1 MKTVKTALTKLKHQ
15 IEKEFNPNAVFLKTI
30 TLSNILDEID
40 IIYLQIDKLIEI
52 TNPIEITFFKRKTLK
67 IINNISR
74 LTIKSEWKNNEEVRF
89 IGYLID
95 LKRLVKQTYLLE
107 VKGELRSEKERQS
120 IAADI
125 QEMRKNLTEHI
136 ALEQQ
141 LIKDKSEFENLKKS
155 LITLQNDY
163 EEAEDQVSDIAKWH
177 EKISPLNDEIYD
189 FAETAKNN
197 LNKITTLATTA
208 ENAKPKIEQYNKEI
222 EDMIKLFQKQKNEI
236 QEIIE
241 DANRASMAGAFKKQA
256 DDINTKMQW
265 TDAFLIISLLG
276 IVGISYW
283 GFSSS
288 FNAENALMWSQFLS
302 KSAIGLPLLIVAWIK
317 ARERAYLFR
326 LREDYAYKYSSAMA
340 FEGYKKQIQEQDP
353 EMQKQ
358 LLQIALDN
366 LGDKPTKVFEKEINA
381 TPIETVIDKMAT
393 PLTK

>member
-1 MKTVKTALTKLKHQ
+1 MRTTKAELIELKQQ
-15 IEKEFNPNAVFLKTI
+15 IEKELEKLKLANEAYQLNKKQSEEIKQWHTQLDNLTDEMI
-30 TLSNILDEID
+30 DWHKIASDQSKSIELLSKQSEID
-40 IIYLQIDKLIEI
+40 
-52 TNPIEITFFKRKTLK
+52 
-67 IINNISR
+67 
-74 LTIKSEWKNNEEVRF
+74 
-89 IGYLID
+89 
-95 LKRLVKQTYLLE
+95 
-107 VKGELRSEKERQS
+107 
-120 IAADI
+120 
-125 QEMRKNLTEHI
+125 
-136 ALEQQ
+136 
-141 LIKDKSEFENLKKS
+141 
-155 LITLQNDY
+155 
-163 EEAEDQVSDIAKWH
+163 
-177 EKISPLNDEIYD
+177 
-189 FAETAKNN
+189 
-197 LNKITTLATTA
+197 
-208 ENAKPKIEQYNKEI
+208 KPKIESYKQELEK
-222 EDMIKLFQKQKNEI
+222 MITLFNKQKDEI

-256 DDINTKMQW
+256 DDINKKMQW
-265 TDAFLIISLLG
+265 TDGFLILSLLG

-288 FNAENALMWSQFLS
+288 FNAENALMWSQFLA
-302 KSAIGLPLLIVAWIK
+302 KSAIGFPLLIVAWIK

>member
-1 MKTVKTALTKLKHQ
+1 MRTTKAELLELKQQ
-15 IEKEFNPNAVFLKTI
+15 IEKELEKLKLANDAYLLNKKQSEEIKQWHTELDSLTDEMI
-30 TLSNILDEID
+30 DWHKTASDQSKSIELLSKQSEID
-40 IIYLQIDKLIEI
+40 
-52 TNPIEITFFKRKTLK
+52 
-67 IINNISR
+67 
-74 LTIKSEWKNNEEVRF
+74 
-89 IGYLID
+89 
-95 LKRLVKQTYLLE
+95 
-107 VKGELRSEKERQS
+107 
-120 IAADI
+120 
-125 QEMRKNLTEHI
+125 
-136 ALEQQ
+136 
-141 LIKDKSEFENLKKS
+141 
-155 LITLQNDY
+155 
-163 EEAEDQVSDIAKWH
+163 
-177 EKISPLNDEIYD
+177 
-189 FAETAKNN
+189 
-197 LNKITTLATTA
+197 
-208 ENAKPKIEQYNKEI
+208 KPKIETYKKEI
-222 EDMIKLFQKQKNEI
+222 ENMITLFKKQEQEI
-236 QEIIE
+236 QNIIE

-288 FNAENALMWSQFLS
+288 FNAENSLMWSQFLA